1 MPLTATASQLICA
14 RSDAFGAVALDAT
27 AHDSNAAVRIED
39 MAFKAT
45 PHRELRMTIY
55 FPSDWRKLDRRP
67 AIVFFFGGGWRTG
80 NPIQFAHQ
88 SEYLAHRGMVAACA
102 DYRVKGKDNVGPK
115 TCVEDAK
122 SAVRWLRANSDRLGI
137 DPERIVAG
145 GGSAGGHLAACTA
158 LTPDIVGEQEDFSI
172 SSKTC
177 ALVLFNPVLNFV
189 GIPTL
194 MERIDY
200 DEELARLI
208 SPTLHLQSGSPPA
221 ILFYG
226 ALDRLLPQGEAFAK
240 QSTALGNRAELY
252 ITADQNHGF
261 FNKAPFQDETLRR
274 ADRFLASLGL
284 LPDQTP
290 ETDSR

>member
-1 MPLTATASQLICA
+1 MPLTAAVSQLLCT
-14 RSDAFGAVALDAT
+14 RSDAFGTVVLGAVDD
-27 AHDSNAAVRIED
+27 DSNGAVRIED

-45 PHRELRMTIY
+45 PHRELRVTVY
-55 FPSDWRKLDRRP
+55 FPSDWRKRDRRP

-80 NPIQFAHQ
+80 NPLQFAHQ

-102 DYRVKGKDNVGPK
+102 DYRVKGKDAVGPK
-115 TCVEDAK
+115 ACVEDAK
-122 SAVRWLRANSDRLGI
+122 SAVRWLRANYDRLGI

-158 LTPDIVGEQEDFSI
+158 LTPDIVGEKEDSSI
-172 SSKTC
+172 SSKAC

-189 GIPTL
+189 GVPTL
-194 MERIDY
+194 MERVDH

-208 SPTLHLQSGSPPA
+208 SPTVHLQSGSPPA

-226 ALDRLLPQGEAFAK
+226 ALDRLLSQGEAFAK

-261 FNKAPFQDETLRR
+261 FNKAPFQDETLQR
-274 ADRFLASLGL
+274 ADRFLTSLGL
-284 LPDQTP
+284 LPDHSA